1 MQSEW
6 FECKVRYD
14 KTLESGLIKKTTE
27 SYLVDAISFT
37 EAEKRFIE
45 EIEPYMTGEF
55 LVTDIKRARLSDL
68 FDSDDLNDDRWFK
81 ARIAYITI
89 DEKSGV
95 EKRTVQSA
103 LIRAKDFHRALNRL
117 DEGMKGT
124 LGEWVIVSITET
136 AIIDVFK
143 FKATSEPEQ
152 SENSSSSAER
162 KQSPKKN
169 KTNGKSVRKN
179 K

>member
-14 KTLESGLIKKTTE
+14 KTLENGLIKKTTE
-27 SYLVDAISFT
+27 SYLVDALSST

-45 EIEPYMTGEF
+45 EITPFITGEF
-55 LVTDIKRARLSDL
+55 IVTDIKRARLADL
-68 FDSDDLNDDRWFK
+68 FDSEDLNDDRWFK
-81 ARIAYITI
+81 ARIAYVTL
-89 DEKSGV
+89 DEKSGA

-103 LIRAKDFHRALNRL
+103 MIQANDFHRALARL

-143 FKATSEPEQ
+143 FKAEDDKPV
-152 SENSSSSAER
+152 
-162 KQSPKKN
+162 KKN
-169 KTNGKSVRKN
+169 K
-179 K
+179 

>member
-14 KTLESGLIKKTTE
+14 KTLENGLINKTTE
-27 SYLVDAISFT
+27 SYLVDALSFT

-45 EIEPYMTGEF
+45 EITPFITGEF
-55 LVTDIKRARLSDL
+55 IVTDIKRARLADL
-68 FDSDDLNDDRWFK
+68 FDSEDLNDDRWFK
-81 ARIAYITI
+81 ARIAYVTL
-89 DEKSGV
+89 DEKSGA

-103 LIRAKDFHRALNRL
+103 MIQANDFHRALARL

-143 FKATSEPEQ
+143 FKAEDDKPV
-152 SENSSSSAER
+152 
-162 KQSPKKN
+162 KKN
-169 KTNGKSVRKN
+169 K
-179 K
+179 

>member
-27 SYLVDAISFT
+27 TYLVDALSFT

-45 EIEPYMTGEF
+45 EIEPFMSGEF
-55 LVTDIKRARLSDL
+55 MVTDIKRARITDL
-68 FDSDDLNDDRWFK
+68 FDSVDLNDDHWFK
-81 ARIAYITI
+81 ARIAFISI
-89 DEKSGV
+89 DEKTAV

-103 LIRAKDFHRALNRL
+103 LIQANDFHSALARL
-117 DEGMKGT
+117 DECMKGT

-143 FKATSEPEQ
+143 FKAASEQEQ
-152 SENSSSSAER
+152 
-162 KQSPKKN
+162 KQTQAPTEKEQPKAK
-169 KTNGKSVRKN
+169 KTNDKSKRKN

>member
-27 SYLVDAISFT
+27 TYLVDAISFT

-45 EIEPYMTGEF
+45 EITPFMSGEF
-55 LVTDIKRARLSDL
+55 IVTDIKMARLTDL

-95 EKRTVQSA
+95 EKRVVQSA
-103 LIRAKDFHRALNRL
+103 LVQANDFHRALDRL
-117 DEGMKGT
+117 DECMKGT
-124 LGEWVIVSITET
+124 LGEWAIVSIAET
-136 AIIDVFK
+136 TIIDVFK
-143 FKATSEPEQ
+143 FKAEDDKPV
-152 SENSSSSAER
+152 
-162 KQSPKKN
+162 KKN
-169 KTNGKSVRKN
+169 KRD
-179 K
+179 

>member
-27 SYLVDAISFT
+27 SYLVDAVNFT
-37 EAEKRFIE
+37 DAEKRFIE
-45 EIEPYMTGEF
+45 EIKPFITGEF
-55 LVTDIKRARLSDL
+55 IVTDIKRARLSDL
-68 FDSDDLNDDRWFK
+68 LDSDDLNDDRWFK

-103 LIRAKDFHRALNRL
+103 LIQAKDFHRALSRL
-117 DEGMKGT
+117 DENMKGT

-143 FKATSEPEQ
+143 FKAATEPEQ
-152 SENSSSSAER
+152 SEKSSSSTER
-162 KQSPKKN
+162 KQSPQKA

>member
-27 SYLVDAISFT
+27 SYLVDAVSFT

-45 EIEPYMTGEF
+45 EIEPFMTGEF
-55 LVTDIKRARLSDL
+55 IVTDIKRARLSDL
-68 FDSDDLNDDRWFK
+68 LDSDDLNDDRWFK
-81 ARIAYITI
+81 ARIAYITL

-103 LIRAKDFHRALNRL
+103 LVQANDFHLARL

-143 FKATSEPEQ
+143 FKAEDDKPV
-152 SENSSSSAER
+152 
-162 KQSPKKN
+162 KKN
-169 KTNGKSVRKN
+169 KRD
-179 K
+179 

>member
-1 MQSEW
+1 MQSGW

-27 SYLVDAISFT
+27 TYLVDALSFT

-45 EIEPYMTGEF
+45 EIEPFMSGEF
-55 LVTDIKRARLSDL
+55 MVTDIKRARITDL
-68 FDSDDLNDDRWFK
+68 FDSVDLNDDHWFK
-81 ARIAYITI
+81 ARIAYISI
-89 DEKSGV
+89 DEKTAV

-103 LIRAKDFHRALNRL
+103 LIQANNFHRALARL
-117 DEGMKGT
+117 DECMKGT
-124 LGEWVIVSITET
+124 LGEWIIVSITES

-143 FKATSEPEQ
+143 FKAASEQAPTEKEQ
-152 SENSSSSAER
+152 
-162 KQSPKKN
+162 PKAK
-169 KTNGKSVRKN
+169 KTNDKSKRKN

>member
-14 KTLESGLIKKTTE
+14 KTLENGLIKKTTE
-27 SYLVDAISFT
+27 TYLVDALSFT

-45 EIEPYMTGEF
+45 EITPFMSGEF
-55 LVTDIKRARLSDL
+55 LVTDIKRARISEL

-81 ARIAYITI
+81 ARVAFISL

-95 EKRTVQSA
+95 EKRTVQTVLVQA
-103 LIRAKDFHRALNRL
+103 NELHRALTRL

-124 LGEWVIVSITET
+124 LGEWVIVSIAET

-143 FKATSEPEQ
+143 FKADEE
-152 SENSSSSAER
+152 
-162 KQSPKKN
+162 
-169 KTNGKSVRKN
+169 
-179 K
+179 

>member
-27 SYLVDAISFT
+27 TYLVDALSFT

-45 EIEPYMTGEF
+45 EIEPFMTGEF
-55 LVTDIKRARLSDL
+55 IVTDIKRARLSDL

-81 ARIAYITI
+81 ARIAYISI
-89 DEKSGV
+89 DEKTAV

-103 LIRAKDFHRALNRL
+103 LVQANDFHRALARL
-117 DEGMKGT
+117 DACMKGI
-124 LGEWVIVSITET
+124 LGAWVIVSITET
-136 AIIDVFK
+136 TIVDVFK
-143 FKATSEPEQ
+143 FKANEE
-152 SENSSSSAER
+152 
-162 KQSPKKN
+162 
-169 KTNGKSVRKN
+169 
-179 K
+179 

>member
-27 SYLVDAISFT
+27 SYLVDAVSFT

-45 EIEPYMTGEF
+45 EIKPFITGEF
-55 LVTDIKRARLSDL
+55 IVTDIKRARISDL
-68 FDSDDLNDDRWFK
+68 FDSEDLNDDRWFK
-81 ARIAYITI
+81 ARIAYITL

-95 EKRTVQSA
+95 EKRSVQST
-103 LIRAKDFHRALNRL
+103 LIQAKDFHRALSRL

-124 LGEWVIVSITET
+124 LGDWEIVSIAET
-136 AIIDVFK
+136 AIVDVFK
-143 FKATSEPEQ
+143 FKADDKPSG
-152 SENSSSSAER
+152 
-162 KQSPKKN
+162 KN
-169 KTNGKSVRKN
+169 K
-179 K
+179 

>member
-14 KTLESGLIKKTTE
+14 KTLENGLIKKTTE
-27 SYLVDAISFT
+27 TYLVDAISFT

-45 EIEPYMTGEF
+45 EITPFMSGEF
-55 LVTDIKRARLSDL
+55 IVTDIKRARLTDL

-81 ARIAYITI
+81 ARIAYITL
-89 DEKSGV
+89 DEKSGA

-103 LIRAKDFHRALNRL
+103 LVQANDFHRALARL

-124 LGEWVIVSITET
+124 LGEWVIVSVTET
-136 AIIDVFK
+136 TIIDVFK
-143 FKATSEPEQ
+143 FKSLTPDVTEEEGEKAK
-152 SENSSSSAER
+152 A
-162 KQSPKKN
+162 
-169 KTNGKSVRKN
+169 NGKRKN
-179 K
+179 KRD

>member
-45 EIEPYMTGEF
+45 EIKPFITGEF
-55 LVTDIKRARLSDL
+55 IVTDIKRARISDL
-68 FDSDDLNDDRWFK
+68 FDSEDLNDDRWFK
-81 ARIAYITI
+81 ARIAYITL

-95 EKRTVQSA
+95 EKRSVQSA
-103 LIRAKDFHRALNRL
+103 LIQAKDFHRALSRL

-124 LGEWVIVSITET
+124 LGDWEIVSIAET
-136 AIIDVFK
+136 AIVDVFK
-143 FKATSEPEQ
+143 FKADDKPSG
-152 SENSSSSAER
+152 
-162 KQSPKKN
+162 KN
-169 KTNGKSVRKN
+169 K
-179 K
+179 

>member
-27 SYLVDAISFT
+27 TYLVDAVSFT
-37 EAEKRFIE
+37 DAEKRFIE
-45 EIEPYMTGEF
+45 EIKPFITGEF
-55 LVTDIKRARLSDL
+55 IVTDIKRARLSDL
-68 FDSDDLNDDRWFK
+68 FDSEDLNDDRWFK
-81 ARIAYITI
+81 ARIAYITL

-103 LIRAKDFHRALNRL
+103 LIQAKDFHRALSRL

-124 LGEWVIVSITET
+124 LGDWEIVSITET

-143 FKATSEPEQ
+143 FK
-152 SENSSSSAER
+152 
-162 KQSPKKN
+162 
-169 KTNGKSVRKN
+169 TNED
-179 K
+179 

>member
-27 SYLVDAISFT
+27 SYLVDALSFT

-45 EIEPYMTGEF
+45 EIRPFITGEF
-55 LVTDIKRARLSDL
+55 IVTDIKRARLSEL
-68 FDSDDLNDDRWFK
+68 VDSEDLNDDHWFK

-89 DEKSGV
+89 DEKSAV

-103 LIRAKDFHRALNRL
+103 LIQAKDFHRALSRL
-117 DEGMKGT
+117 DEAMKGT
-124 LGEWVIVSITET
+124 LGDWKIVSITET
-136 AIIDVFK
+136 PIIDVFK
-143 FKATSEPEQ
+143 FKAEE
-152 SENSSSSAER
+152 
-162 KQSPKKN
+162 
-169 KTNGKSVRKN
+169 
-179 K
+179 

>member
-27 SYLVDAISFT
+27 TYLVDALSFT

-45 EIEPYMTGEF
+45 EITPFMSGEF
-55 LVTDIKRARLSDL
+55 IVTDIKRARLTDL

-103 LIRAKDFHRALNRL
+103 IVQANDFHRAVSRL
-117 DEGMKGT
+117 DECMKGT
-124 LGEWVIVSITET
+124 LGEWVVVSIAET
-136 AIIDVFK
+136 PIIDVFK
-143 FKATSEPEQ
+143 FKAEDD
-152 SENSSSSAER
+152 
-162 KQSPKKN
+162 
-169 KTNGKSVRKN
+169 GKSEGTDK
-179 K
+179 

>member
-14 KTLESGLIKKTTE
+14 KTLENGLIKKTTE
-27 SYLVDAISFT
+27 TYLVDALSFT

-45 EIEPYMTGEF
+45 EITPFMSGEF
-55 LVTDIKRARLSDL
+55 LVTDIKRARISEL

-81 ARIAYITI
+81 ARVAFITL

-95 EKRTVQSA
+95 EKRTVQTVLVQA
-103 LIRAKDFHRALNRL
+103 NELHRALTRL

-124 LGEWVIVSITET
+124 LGEWVIVSIAET

-143 FKATSEPEQ
+143 FKAD
-152 SENSSSSAER
+152 EN
-162 KQSPKKN
+162 
-169 KTNGKSVRKN
+169 
-179 K
+179 